1 MKKYQPRLIVR
12 DFNWDSAISESLEG
26 TDAKTNFCGLLNFN
40 GKVTENTKK
49 TKLWRQDF
57 KEPGQ
62 NFFAKASTTPY
73 HGVRVVVENNGQI
86 LMTFLVAGFINSDV
100 HKPIKARRSSA
111 FKVFINPSANITNR
125 MPFNPHQF

>member
-49 TKLWRQDF
+49 TKFNMWPLLQDI
-57 KEPGQ
+57 Q
-62 NFFAKASTTPY
+62 NNDKLSSYITRKNKNKTTCPDRVIYDNTVYAWESGEYSPVKDKKGDWLFDHAALICELRLKAGS
-73 HGVRVVVENNGQI
+73 
-86 LMTFLVAGFINSDV
+86 
-100 HKPIKARRSSA
+100 
-111 FKVFINPSANITNR
+111 
-125 MPFNPHQF
+125 

>member
-49 TKLWRQDF
+49 TKFNMWPLLQDI
-57 KEPGQ
+57 Q
-62 NFFAKASTTPY
+62 NNDK
-73 HGVRVVVENNGQI
+73 
-86 LMTFLVAGFINSDV
+86 L
-100 HKPIKARRSSA
+100 SSY
-111 FKVFINPSANITNR
+111 ITRKNK
-125 MPFNPHQF
+125 NKTSK

>member
-1 MKKYQPRLIVR
+1 MAQDTTWKGSTQR
-12 DFNWDSAISESLEG
+12 SALGQYSLMQEAIHLAPSAETQRIESLCSG
-26 TDAKTNFCGLLNFN
+26 
-40 GKVTENTKK
+40 V
-49 TKLWRQDF
+49 

>member
-49 TKLWRQDF
+49 TKFNMWPLLQDI
-57 KEPGQ
+57 Q
-62 NFFAKASTTPY
+62 NNKLET
-73 HGVRVVVENNGQI
+73 VNEVVDLCRR
-86 LMTFLVAGFINSDV
+86 LM
-100 HKPIKARRSSA
+100 
-111 FKVFINPSANITNR
+111 
-125 MPFNPHQF
+125 